1 MKQRMDFGISNNSNI
16 TWVDHLMVLTLL
28 ATSGFPAFMSYRF
41 VNILFLPFLFNKLGV
56 CKNVS
61 RSRIIA
67 TILVLLLYLLIQ
79 VILARVTFIGLF
91 ETILFYSTVLFEAAY
106 IGRKFLYIYCRQMYF
121 FSIVSLAFFLPIF
134 FSPSFH
140 SQVLSLK
147 SVIPQLGENF
157 NEISSNPG
165 TNLYVV
171 FIADAV
177 SYVNGLYRNCGPF
190 YEPGL
195 FASFVSIALILNLS
209 RDKKILNATN
219 IIYVLTILST
229 MSTAG
234 YMVLMLIIVYYVF
247 SQNSLIYK
255 LCLIFLLPFLLPY
268 IYNLDFV
275 GTKMMANIASSSYKA
290 YSRFGAM
297 FYHWEKIKASPLLGY
312 HGGAMPNTALDSIM
326 SDYDGKMISPNGVT
340 WVFVYFGIPLA
351 ILFYMYLY
359 KSINFLLP
367 TLRRRWEVV
376 AIFFVF
382 ISCAFSQTITTMP
395 IFFLIVSLSLTHY
408 TMDCREMPNN
418 HTMS

>member
-1 MKQRMDFGISNNSNI
+1 MKQLMDFGISNNSNI

-56 CKNVS
+56 CNNVS
-61 RSRIIA
+61 RHRIIT
-67 TILVLLLYLLIQ
+67 TILILLFYLLVQ
-79 VILARVTFIGLF
+79 VIFARVTFIGLF
-91 ETILFYSTVLFEAAY
+91 ESILFYSTVLFEAAY

-134 FSPSFH
+134 CSPSFH

-209 RDKKILNATN
+209 REKKILNATN

-234 YMVLMLIIVYYVF
+234 YMVLMLIVVYYVF

-255 LCLIFLLPFLLPY
+255 FGLIFLLPFLLPY

-275 GTKMMANIASSSYKA
+275 GTKMMENLASSSYKA

-297 FYHWEKIKASPLLGY
+297 IYHWEKIKVSPLLGY

-326 SDYDGKMISPNGVT
+326 SDYEGKMISPNGVT

-351 ILFYMYLY
+351 ILFYTYLY
-359 KSINFLLP
+359 KSIDFLLP
-367 TLRRRWEVV
+367 TSRRSWEVV

-408 TMDCREMPNN
+408 TRDCREMPNN
-418 HTMS
+418 HTIS